1 MFIFNTVELAKLH
14 LKKKIPCHLEMH
26 VTVSLQHP
34 ETWLRSSSQGIIVF
48 ILVLRQTV
56 AQEARCWGAATY
68 LDKHRGSEAGSLSE
82 FSVLPQESMKH
93 ASL

>member
-34 ETWLRSSSQGIIVF
+34 ET
-48 ILVLRQTV
+48 
-56 AQEARCWGAATY
+56 
-68 LDKHRGSEAGSLSE
+68 
-82 FSVLPQESMKH
+82 
-93 ASL
+93 